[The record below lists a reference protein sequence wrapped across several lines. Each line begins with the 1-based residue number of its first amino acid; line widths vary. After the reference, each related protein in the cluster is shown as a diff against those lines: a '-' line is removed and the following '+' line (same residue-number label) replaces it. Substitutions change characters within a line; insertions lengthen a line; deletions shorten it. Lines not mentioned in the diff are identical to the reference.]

1 MINNLMKWLLVVCL
15 LTLTVSAKDTISF
28 DIKEQPKLYNS
39 SYSYSYKES
48 DRDWDYKDYDRE
60 HKYNY
65 GNPSIPEPSTWSLFA
80 GLCALS
86 AAFIW
91 RFKKRSV

>member
-1 MINNLMKWLLVVCL
+1 MINSLMKWLLVISL
-15 LTLTVSAKDTISF
+15 IMLTVYAKDTISF
-28 DIKEQPKLYNS
+28 DTKEQQPLYSVPYYAMRYEYGNPE
-39 SYSYSYKES
+39 YEG
-48 DRDWDYKDYDRE
+48 DN
-60 HKYNY
+60 KYY
-65 GNPSIPEPSTWSLFA
+65 CANPSIPEPSTWSLFA